1 MAALES
7 EAQISGQDSVAKS
20 CKFVSE
26 IMINRLFE
34 NRFKIQKGVFR
45 MAVFFT
51 P

>member
-7 EAQISGQDSVAKS
+7 EAQIRGHNLVAKS

-26 IMINRLFE
+26 IMIKRLFE
-34 NRFKIQKGVFR
+34 NRFKIQKGAFR
-45 MAVFFT
+45 MAVFFS